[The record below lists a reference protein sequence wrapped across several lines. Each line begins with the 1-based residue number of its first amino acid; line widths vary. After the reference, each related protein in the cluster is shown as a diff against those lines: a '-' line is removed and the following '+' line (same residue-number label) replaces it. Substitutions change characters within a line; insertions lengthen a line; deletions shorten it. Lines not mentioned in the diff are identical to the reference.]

1 MKLFEAIKRLFSR
14 WFGRKQQT
22 PVQHVPASV
31 RVAESVKM
39 KIYNNVPPMPKNAPC
54 TPSRNKNRIP
64 DDCFRF
70 LTQAA
75 KKR

>member
-22 PVQHVPASV
+22 PVQYEYKSPFADRPRPAVKPVKVSRYYVPG
-31 RVAESVKM
+31 
-39 KIYNNVPPMPKNAPC
+39 
-54 TPSRNKNRIP
+54 RNKNRIP

-70 LTQAA
+70 LNQAA
-75 KKR
+75 KTR

>member
-1 MKLFEAIKRLFSR
+1 MKFIEAIKRLFSR

-22 PVQHVPASV
+22 PAQHWYKSPFANSPRRAVKPVKVSRYYVPG
-31 RVAESVKM
+31 
-39 KIYNNVPPMPKNAPC
+39 
-54 TPSRNKNRIP
+54 RNKNRIP

-75 KKR
+75 KTR